1 LRPIICRKPRLCRGA
16 DEFFFTPSRPG
27 NRYIALAHSRNYGL
41 PALPRAFFSSRI
53 TGKDALGLHEKEF
66 AVPVTVRHPLDDFA
80 HGLRVRP
87 QSPVGASL
95 LAMAASLLIKMSSS
109 LQDIS
114 YQKRRKHPQ
123 IFKVVARKRAL

>member
-1 LRPIICRKPRLCRGA
+1 MNFSSPHRAPATGTLRSLIQETTVCP
-16 DEFFFTPSRPG
+16 PSR
-27 NRYIALAHSRNYGL
+27 GL
-41 PALPRAFFSSRI
+41 FFGSSRI

-66 AVPVTVRHPLDDFA
+66 AVPVAVRHPLDDFA

-95 LAMAASLLIKMSSS
+95 LAMAASLSIKMSSS

-114 YQKRRKHPQ
+114 YQKRRKRPQ